1 MEEKI
6 LLNATLCFL
15 MRGNEVLLAT
25 KTKKIGKGCRN
36 GYGGGIE
43 QGESERDAAVRELF
57 EETEGVRAN
66 PHTLKKIA
74 CVDFHNTKSDGE
86 TFVCRVHAYQVND
99 WEGEVHE
106 TDEMADP
113 RWFPVSNLPLSEMMP
128 ADRDWLPYALQGK
141 KVIAT
146 AYLGPFQQE
155 KLKETELYFVENFL
169 E

>member
-6 LLNATLCFL
+6 LFNATLCFL
-15 MRGNEVLLAT
+15 VRGDQVLLAT

-43 QGESERDAAVRELF
+43 PGESEREATLRELF
-57 EETEGVRAN
+57 EETEGVRVN
-66 PHTLKKIA
+66 PDSLKKIA
-74 CVDFHNTKSDGE
+74 IVDFHNTKSDGGI
-86 TFVCRVHAYQVND
+86 FVCRVHAYRAND
-99 WEGEVHE
+99 WTGDIHE

-113 RWFPVSNLPLSEMMP
+113 RWFSISELPLSEMMP
-128 ADRDWLPYALQGK
+128 ADRDWLPPALQGK

-155 KLKETELYFVENFL
+155 KLKETELRFVEEFL